1 MLDRDGQSQVD
12 ALWKRQLATPEQ
24 QGLSGWFI
32 SGPHLVFGLQRVF
45 SLQRAEAANRCMGK
59 SGGGTLSWVQGHPLY
74 PHDRL
79 LSLNVQ
85 GSGMESQ
92 PGLKTKQK
100 QGRVMGAIELAH
112 WVKYM
117 QEGPEFGFP

>member
-1 MLDRDGQSQVD
+1 MD
-12 ALWKRQLATPEQ
+12 APWKRQLATPEQ